1 MQPTNPDFAERR
13 LADAE
18 DRLTRAIQ
26 RLHSLRRAVLA
37 GGYDPLEF
45 DRALVAYRRAEQEA
59 TSAREAMLN
68 AAGMSAVALGAA
80 PVAESVPL
88 EPTSHMR
95 FVRWLVQTGRLSE
108 WNMA

>member
-1 MQPTNPDFAERR
+1 MQPTDPDFAERR

-18 DRLTRAIQ
+18 DRLTRALQ
-26 RLHSLRRAVLA
+26 RLHALRRAALA

-59 TSAREAMLN
+59 MSAREAVLN
-68 AAGMSAVALGAA
+68 AAGISAVALGAA
-80 PVAESVPL
+80 PVAE
-88 EPTSHMR
+88 EATFQPTPRMH

-108 WNMA
+108 WDVD